1 MTNELIS
8 IIVPVY
14 GEEDYIGQGI
24 ESLCAQTYKNI
35 EIILVDDGSPD
46 GSGDIC
52 DRYAAKDKRIKVIH
66 KPNGG
71 LVSARKAGMRAASGS
86 VIGYMDGDDW
96 VEPQMYE
103 TLYSTMLKSGADIV
117 APGYTED
124 LLEQRNRCLNGFPA
138 GVYTGDELWKKLVPG
153 MLCMEEFSHF
163 GICTFLWNKLFR
175 REVVRESQLA
185 VDDRIFIGEDASC
198 LYPSILRSKSVVVT
212 EDTFYHYRQRTDSMI
227 KTKSVHGAKELPAL
241 KIMYDH
247 MRTVFMQS
255 AYSDVLLPQLDRYL
269 LSLASV
275 RSECVLSEDVSL
287 NTLFPFHDRPG
298 VTSLAVVGAGT
309 FGQHL
314 MTRLKAS
321 SKYSV
326 ECWADEEHSTYQ
338 RIGLPVS
345 PLSELLSTQYD
356 ILLVAFID
364 RCVSGEY
371 QRILENMGIEHG
383 KIAVIDYNDNDVGS
397 ALCRFGFNG
406 GKI

>member
-124 LLEQRNRCLNGFPA
+124 LLEQRNRCLN
-138 GVYTGDELWKKLVPG
+138 E
-153 MLCMEEFSHF
+153 
-163 GICTFLWNKLFR
+163 
-175 REVVRESQLA
+175 
-185 VDDRIFIGEDASC
+185 IGRAH
-198 LYPSILRSKSVVVT
+198 V
-212 EDTFYHYRQRTDSMI
+212 
-227 KTKSVHGAKELPAL
+227 
-241 KIMYDH
+241 
-247 MRTVFMQS
+247 
-255 AYSDVLLPQLDRYL
+255 
-269 LSLASV
+269 
-275 RSECVLSEDVSL
+275 
-287 NTLFPFHDRPG
+287 
-298 VTSLAVVGAGT
+298 
-309 FGQHL
+309 
-314 MTRLKAS
+314 
-321 SKYSV
+321 
-326 ECWADEEHSTYQ
+326 
-338 RIGLPVS
+338 
-345 PLSELLSTQYD
+345 
-356 ILLVAFID
+356 
-364 RCVSGEY
+364 
-371 QRILENMGIEHG
+371 
-383 KIAVIDYNDNDVGS
+383 
-397 ALCRFGFNG
+397 
-406 GKI
+406 